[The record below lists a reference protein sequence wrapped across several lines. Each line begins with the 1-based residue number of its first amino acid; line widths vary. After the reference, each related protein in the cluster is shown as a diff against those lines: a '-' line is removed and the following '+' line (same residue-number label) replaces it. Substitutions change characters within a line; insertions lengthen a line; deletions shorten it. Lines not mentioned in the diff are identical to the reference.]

1 LNRLFGVGDLA
12 AMAVAVCA
20 VFLPM
25 QGAADGLPLP
35 VGRAPAG
42 VEEPPLPAGLGG
54 GTAHFPGQ
62 AGAVEDSAGEPGLV
76 RFWDTRLGI
85 RTQGD
90 DLVDNDYTLAET
102 RLRLEYEQQWQQAA
116 FILKSDLLLDAL
128 ADDRGIDIE
137 KREGW
142 LQLREVKLGLQ
153 PHSKV
158 DMSLGRQVLTWGTG
172 DLIFINDLFPKDF
185 NSFFIGRAEEY
196 LKSPVDALRV
206 SAYFDLLNVDLVYSP
221 RFDSNLY
228 LDPQRLSFFGS
239 PGDPHLRVD
248 TPDEWFSDDE
258 FYVRANRRLGSWEL
272 ALYGY
277 NGFWKGPEGFDL
289 DRQVLV
295 FPELAVYGASA
306 RGSLAGGILNVEY
319 GYYDSKNA
327 GLHGKDHAP
336 PSEQR
341 LLLGYQRELARE
353 LTLGLQYYLT
363 HIEDYGEYQYDRLP
377 GSPHRDRNRHVVTA
391 RLSKLL
397 MNQDLRLSLFAF
409 LSPSDEDGYLRPQCH
424 YKLDDWRSV
433 EVGANVFF
441 GKDNDTFFGQ
451 LRDNTNIYTAF
462 RYDY

>member
-1 LNRLFGVGDLA
+1 MTLV
-12 AMAVAVCA
+12 VCA
-20 VFLPM
+20 VFFQT
-25 QGAADGLPLP
+25 QGAAE
-35 VGRAPAG
+35 V
-42 VEEPPLPAGLGG
+42 PPLPAGLEPAGIDEPALPAGLGG
-54 GTAHFPGQ
+54 DTAHSPAHANPADGTAGK
-62 AGAVEDSAGEPGLV
+62 PGLV
-76 RFWDTRLGI
+76 RFWDTRVGA

-90 DLVDNDYTLAET
+90 DLVDDDFTLAET
-102 RLRLEYEQQWQQAA
+102 RLRLEYEQQWERAE
-116 FILKSDLLLDAL
+116 FNLKSDLLFDAL

-137 KREGW
+137 KHEGW
-142 LQLREVKLGLQ
+142 LQLREVELSLQ

-158 DMSLGRQVLTWGTG
+158 DMALGRQVLTWGTG

-206 SAYFDLLNVDLVYSP
+206 SAYLDLFNVDLVYAP
-221 RFDSNLY
+221 RFYSNLY

-239 PGDPHLRVD
+239 PGDTLLRVD
-248 TPDEWFSDDE
+248 KPDDWFSDDE
-258 FYVRANRRLGSWEL
+258 LYLRAHRRFGSWEL

-277 NGFWKGPEGFDL
+277 DGFWKGPEGFDL
-289 DRQVLV
+289 DRGVYL
-295 FPELAVYGASA
+295 FPDLAVYGGSA
-306 RGSLAGGILNVEY
+306 RGPLAGGIFNVEY

-327 GLHGKDHAP
+327 GLHGNDYAP

-363 HIEDYGEYQYDRLP
+363 HIEDYGDYQNDRLP
-377 GSPHRDRNRHVVTA
+377 GSPDRDRNRHVATV

-409 LSPSDEDGYLRPQCH
+409 VSPSDEDGYVRPQLY
-424 YKLDDWRSV
+424 YKFDDRRSV

-441 GKDNDTFFGQ
+441 GEDNDSFFGQ
-451 LRDNTNIYTAF
+451 LKDNTNIYTAF

>member
-1 LNRLFGVGDLA
+1 
-12 AMAVAVCA
+12 MALAVCA

-25 QGAADGLPLP
+25 QGAADGPPLP
-35 VGRAPAG
+35 VGLAPAG
-42 VEEPPLPAGLGG
+42 VDEPSLPAGLGG
-54 GTAHFPGQ
+54 DTARSSGEVGPADDT
-62 AGAVEDSAGEPGLV
+62 AGKPGLV
-76 RFWDTRLGI
+76 RFWDTRVGI
-85 RTQGD
+85 RTQDD
-90 DLVDNDYTLAET
+90 DLVDDDFTLAET
-102 RLRLEYEQQWQQAA
+102 RLRLEYEQQWQRAE
-116 FILKSDLLLDAL
+116 FVLKSDLLFDAL

-137 KREGW
+137 MHEGW

-158 DMSLGRQVLTWGTG
+158 DMALGRQVLTWGTG

-206 SAYFDLLNVDLVYSP
+206 SAYFVLFNVDLVYSP

-228 LDPQRLSFFGS
+228 LDPERLSFFGS
-239 PGDPHLRVD
+239 PGDTHLRVD
-248 TPDEWFSDDE
+248 TPDDWFSDDE
-258 FYVRANRRLGSWEL
+258 LYLRANRRFGSWEL

-277 NGFWKGPEGFDL
+277 DGFWKGPEGFDL
-289 DRQVLV
+289 DRQIYLL
-295 FPELAVYGASA
+295 PRLAVYGASA
-306 RGSLAGGILNVEY
+306 RGPLAGGIFNVEY
-319 GYYDSKNA
+319 GYYDSKDA
-327 GLHGKDHAP
+327 GLQGKDHAP

-363 HIEDYGEYQYDRLP
+363 HIEDYADYQDDRLP
-377 GSPHRDRNRHVVTA
+377 GSPDRDRNRHVVTA

-409 LSPSDEDGYLRPQCH
+409 VSPSDEDGYLQPRLH
-424 YKLDDWRSV
+424 YKLDDRRSV

-441 GKDNDTFFGQ
+441 GEDNGTFFGQ
-451 LRDNTNIYTAF
+451 LSDNTNIYTAF